1 MKISEFFEGLSVSDR
16 EYLSVI
22 EKGGFYILL
31 QEDAFFLAKKY
42 SFKLT
47 KLDSTSIKIGFPK
60 ASKEKWLA
68 KLRNE
73 KLSYKVYEKCDWEL
87 KEEIVYRWS
96 ASILYDYEDYKT
108 TSERILE
115 PKLFAQAA
123 PKTRNFLLKDKLED
137 IFILLQGLLLRL
149 PRKERYFIREKIERN
164 FLDLLEKVYRYM
176 YDKQAREILASEL
189 MYDVMV
195 VREFTRFLYMTGNI
209 KNDNVYLDLSGR
221 WVEVLKIVK
230 ALHK

>member
-1 MKISEFFEGLSVSDR
+1 MFTQL
-16 EYLSVI
+16 
-22 EKGGFYILL
+22 
-31 QEDAFFLAKKY
+31 
-42 SFKLT
+42 
-47 KLDSTSIKIGFPK
+47 
-60 ASKEKWLA
+60 
-68 KLRNE
+68 
-73 KLSYKVYEKCDWEL
+73 
-87 KEEIVYRWS
+87 
-96 ASILYDYEDYKT
+96 
-108 TSERILE
+108 
-115 PKLFAQAA
+115 A

-149 PRKERYFIREKIERN
+149 PKKERYFIREKIERN

-195 VREFTRFLYMTGNI
+195 VREFTRFLYMTGKI
-209 KNDNVYLDLSGR
+209 TNDNVYLDLSGR

>member
-73 KLSYKVYEKCDWEL
+73 KLSYKVYEKCD
-87 KEEIVYRWS
+87 
-96 ASILYDYEDYKT
+96 
-108 TSERILE
+108 
-115 PKLFAQAA
+115 
-123 PKTRNFLLKDKLED
+123 
-137 IFILLQGLLLRL
+137 
-149 PRKERYFIREKIERN
+149 
-164 FLDLLEKVYRYM
+164 
-176 YDKQAREILASEL
+176 
-189 MYDVMV
+189 
-195 VREFTRFLYMTGNI
+195 
-209 KNDNVYLDLSGR
+209 
-221 WVEVLKIVK
+221 
-230 ALHK
+230 

>member
-1 MKISEFFEGLSVSDR
+1 M
-16 EYLSVI
+16 
-22 EKGGFYILL
+22 
-31 QEDAFFLAKKY
+31 
-42 SFKLT
+42 
-47 KLDSTSIKIGFPK
+47 
-60 ASKEKWLA
+60 
-68 KLRNE
+68 
-73 KLSYKVYEKCDWEL
+73 
-87 KEEIVYRWS
+87 
-96 ASILYDYEDYKT
+96 YDYEDYKT